1 MQNNDL
7 LVFLV
12 NTAGPEAGQLINDA
26 IDILTSV
33 GATAHSFNIEQALMT
48 QSVSDDNE
56 TLGIINKS
64 IIDELV
70 YRLQEFGVVFSDHQI
85 PHMTYCLQ
93 GLTYLSEYGDPTTI
107 WNITIDDGCAEEK
120 FCNIMEF
127 VSPYRWVDL
136 IDIVES
142 VSSDLIFSIR
152 DICANNAR
160 TAENQEEFV
169 SPILVVSKD
178 IIRNRLLDFAND
190 RKDYLIFNLIAEG
203 APIGLDPDLYIQ
215 ELRETLTELSG
226 MDIVDELYAIR
237 LCSNLTDEQITNS
250 LDVEVETI
258 TSDMKKLTDASIRIS
273 QL

>member
-48 QSVSDDNE
+48 QSASDDAE
-56 TLGIINKS
+56 TLGIIKKS
-64 IIDELV
+64 VTDELV

-85 PHMTYCLQ
+85 PHMAYCLQ
-93 GLTYLSEYGDPTTI
+93 GLTYLSDYGDPTTI

-142 VSSDLIFSIR
+142 VSSDLILSIR
-152 DICANNAR
+152 DISSNNAR

-169 SPILVVSKD
+169 APILVISKD
-178 IIRNRLLDFAND
+178 AIRSRLLTFADD
-190 RKDYLIFNLIAEG
+190 RKDYLIFTLIADG
-203 APIGLDPDLYIQ
+203 APIGLDQDLYIQ
-215 ELRETLTELSG
+215 ELRDTLSELSG
-226 MDIVDELYAIR
+226 ADIVDELYVIR
-237 LCSNLTDEQITNS
+237 LCSNLTAEQLTAD
-250 LDVEVETI
+250 LHVEVESI
-258 TSDMKKLTDASIRIS
+258 TSDMQKLTDAAIRIS